1 MRLWF
6 CVAFVNIGRM
16 KFSDIFVY
24 APFAFFALGCAA
36 FVFRCG
42 FRPAAK
48 ALWSAWLL
56 FAFSKF
62 FVAKTLGGSAFNPE
76 FPAILQ
82 IAWDVAFMG
91 ALVLSVVSA
100 VCFFRFRRKGLVL
113 PVFAWT
119 AAAAG
124 IWRGLALPGV
134 NEIELEFSGLPPS
147 LDGYR
152 IAQISDLH
160 CSSAVRR
167 WRTEGVVEKINRIG
181 ADLICVT
188 GDCVDGSVADRSG
201 DLMPLKN
208 LSARDGVYF
217 VAGNHEYYR
226 NGKRWIE
233 WFGKNGMRLLSNECV
248 FPRPG
253 LALGGVNDKVA
264 PRFGDSAPDVAKA
277 FSTAKGNEFRILL
290 QHRPEEAADNI
301 RRHGVDLQLSG
312 HTHGG
317 VAPFIR
323 NFVAKCNAGLVLGTY
338 RIDGGVVYV
347 SPGTGS
353 WAGILSRFFNPSEIT
368 LITLKR
374 E

>member
-1 MRLWF
+1 
-6 CVAFVNIGRM
+6 M
-16 KFSDIFVY
+16 KFSDIFVWT
-24 APFAFFALGCAA
+24 PFAFFALGCVS

-48 ALWSAWLL
+48 VLWSAWLL

-62 FVAKTLGGSAFNPE
+62 FAAQTFGGSTFNPE
-76 FPAILQ
+76 FPAIVQ
-82 IAWDVAFMG
+82 IAWDMAFTG
-91 ALVLSVVSA
+91 ALILSVVSA
-100 VCFFRFRRKGLVL
+100 VFFFRFRGKCAIQPAFAWTVAAAGVWHGLVL
-113 PVFAWT
+113 P
-119 AAAAG
+119 G
-124 IWRGLALPGV
+124 I
-134 NEIELEFSGLPPS
+134 NEIELGFADLPPS

-167 WRTEGVVEKINRIG
+167 WRTEGVVEKTNRIG
-181 ADLICVT
+181 ADMICLT
-188 GDCVDGSVADRSG
+188 GDYVDGFVVDRSA

-208 LSARDGVYF
+208 LRARDGVYC

-226 NGKRWIE
+226 DGKKWIE
-233 WFGKNGMRLLSNECV
+233 WLRGSGLKLLSNECV
-248 FPRPG
+248 FPRPE

-264 PRFGDSAPDVAKA
+264 PRFGDSAPDVGRA
-277 FSTAKGNEFRILL
+277 FATAKEGEFRILL

-317 VAPFIR
+317 VAPLIR
-323 NFVAKCNAGLVLGTY
+323 RFVAKCNAGFVLGVY
-338 RIDGGVVYV
+338 RIDGGALYV

-374 E
+374 RNL